1 MDIGNSK
8 KYTQF
13 RNHGFDT
20 YPEGDEVANNSLSD
34 VSDQD
39 ADDTHENNIT
49 ILKEPVMNGNAPT
62 IAQKSGS
69 TRKSMKM

>member
-39 ADDTHENNIT
+39 
-49 ILKEPVMNGNAPT
+49 PVMNGNAPT